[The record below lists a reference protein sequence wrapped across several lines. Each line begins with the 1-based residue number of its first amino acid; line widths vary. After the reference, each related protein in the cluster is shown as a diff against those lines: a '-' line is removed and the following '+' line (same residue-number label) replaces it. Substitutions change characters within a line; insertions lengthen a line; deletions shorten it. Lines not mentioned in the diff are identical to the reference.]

1 MYSNEQ
7 LNAIH
12 SSNLGFEFEF
22 FTKDKINVVKESIS
36 TALNKK
42 IRTEENIHNSFSPSS
57 DIFKI
62 ELNSLGEADM
72 FMLKTGIL
80 PFVEAKMILSK
91 TLKWIRENGSTT
103 ASCSLKLNIS
113 FDVNKLG
120 PVGNI
125 SKLDIGKFVLNFNED
140 KIYEE
145 FPDRKD
151 SIYSKSIKFILPL
164 GGMVQSSPSKSI
176 WKNYMFVNDKYY
188 GADFTNITNGYVKF
202 RYLGGVNY
210 QNKYSAILLMIE
222 YFITSLYE
230 TLNNPVYS
238 KNDLTLLDDVL
249 NKHSNVLQAYKTF
262 EKFKKKFPKIKLM
275 VDLKTANQL
284 VEMYYPKVREKV
296 FDLLTKADMTEGMIN
311 YDTDSGKIQIKGAN
325 LTRCYEISGVDIVDC
340 IIKGN
345 IKNCDIFESDIEDS
359 ILSEVNLFGASICK
373 DCKIKDSYV
382 SRNVIAE
389 NCYISG
395 KRGVFSGNMEGGV
408 FKQGRATKFAN
419 FSKTTEI
426 IEIEKITI

>member
-22 FTKDKINVVKESIS
+22 FTKDKIDTVKESIS
-36 TALNKK
+36 TILNKK
-42 IRTEENIHNSFSPSS
+42 IRIGEKSHSGFSPSR
-57 DIFKI
+57 DVFKI
-62 ELNSLGEADM
+62 ELNGLGGLGM
-72 FMLKTGIL
+72 FTLKTGSL

-103 ASCSLKLNIS
+103 TRCSLKLNIS
-113 FDVNKLG
+113 FDVNKIG

-151 SIYSKSIKFILPL
+151 SIYAKSIKFILPL
-164 GGMVQSSPSKSI
+164 GGMVQSSPGKSM

-188 GADFTNITNGYVKF
+188 GVDFTNITNGHVEF
-202 RYLGGVNY
+202 RYLGGADY

-238 KNDLTLLDDVL
+238 ENDLALLDDVL
-249 NKHSNVLQAYKTF
+249 DKHSDVLQAYKTF
-262 EKFKKKFPKIKLM
+262 ERFKEKFPKIKLM

-284 VEMYYPKVREKV
+284 VEMYYPKIREKV

-311 YDTDSGKIQIKGAN
+311 YDTDAGKIQIKGAK

-340 IIKGN
+340 IVKGN

-359 ILSEVNLFGASICK
+359 ILFEVNLFGASVCK

-382 SRNVIAE
+382 SKNVIAE
-389 NCYISG
+389 NCYIFG
-395 KRGVFSGNMEGGV
+395 KRGVFSGDMEGGI

-419 FSKTTEI
+419 FSKTTKI